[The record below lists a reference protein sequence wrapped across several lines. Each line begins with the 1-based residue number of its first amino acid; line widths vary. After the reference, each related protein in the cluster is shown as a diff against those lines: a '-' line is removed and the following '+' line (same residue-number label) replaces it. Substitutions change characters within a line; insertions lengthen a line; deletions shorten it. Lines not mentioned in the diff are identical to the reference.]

1 MLTPNAS
8 STLPICA
15 LVTPLAHIV
24 WTHLPHSSL
33 SNINNHTLAV
43 VTWHFALPAVATPH
57 WLCAT

>member
-43 VTWHFALPAVATPH
+43 VTWHFALPSRN
-57 WLCAT
+57 